1 MLIHSYSVRSTVFA
15 ALFTAL
21 ISVGAYLS
29 IPVGPVPI
37 VLQNFFVLLAGT
49 MLGSS
54 AGFSV
59 VVTYLILG
67 AIGLPVFHSGT
78 GGIGIIMGPTGGY
91 LLGYLPAVYIT
102 GLISEKKNGSSLH
115 VLFGA
120 IAGALTVY
128 AFGIPWLKFN
138 LHMSWGKTLSVGFI
152 PFIIGDAV
160 KVAAVVPVTRW
171 LKPVINEVLR
181 HETS

>member
-102 GLISEKKNGSSLH
+102 GLISEKERILSPCSFRSYCRCSNSICIRYPVAEIQPSYVLGKNVVS
-115 VLFGA
+115 
-120 IAGALTVY
+120 
-128 AFGIPWLKFN
+128 GIYPLYN
-138 LHMSWGKTLSVGFI
+138 
-152 PFIIGDAV
+152 
-160 KVAAVVPVTRW
+160 R
-171 LKPVINEVLR
+171 R
-181 HETS
+181 CC